1 VATRRAE
8 VEQAEASR
16 VNVASWMRANLT
28 TQGYRL
34 SDNERRGL
42 AVGLRFSTGV
52 CLILVAVA
60 LLLES
65 AVMVFALA
73 AIGIFASFTAR
84 HPFDYLWN
92 VGVRHVFG
100 APALPPNPRR
110 RRDAFKVATLWL
122 TLVGALLA
130 AGSSTIALAFGA
142 LLIAACATVTLT
154 NLCLPS
160 ETLAWLERRRTGP
173 GPITT

>member
-1 VATRRAE
+1 
-8 VEQAEASR
+8 

-28 TQGYRL
+28 TQGYRFT
-34 SDNERRGL
+34 DDERRGL
-42 AVGLRFSTGV
+42 AVGLRFSTGL

-65 AVMVFALA
+65 AVMAFALA
-73 AIGIFASFTAR
+73 AIGVFASFAPR

-92 VGVRHVFG
+92 VGVRRVVG

-122 TLVGALLA
+122 TLVAVLLA
-130 AGSSTIALAFGA
+130 AGAATIALALGG
-142 LLIAACATVTLT
+142 LLIAACATVIVT

-160 ETLAWLERRRTGP
+160 ETLAWLERRRTGT

>member
-1 VATRRAE
+1 V
-8 VEQAEASR
+8 
-16 VNVASWMRANLT
+16 
-28 TQGYRL
+28 
-34 SDNERRGL
+34 D
-42 AVGLRFSTGV
+42 
-52 CLILVAVA
+52 
-60 LLLES
+60 
-65 AVMVFALA
+65 
-73 AIGIFASFTAR
+73 
-84 HPFDYLWN
+84 
-92 VGVRHVFG
+92 VRHVFG

-130 AGSSTIALAFGA
+130 AGASMIALAFGA
-142 LLIAACATVTLT
+142 LLVAACAVVTLT

>member
-1 VATRRAE
+1 MAARAE
-8 VEQAEASR
+8 IEQAEASR
-16 VNVASWMRANLT
+16 VTFEAWMCSNLG

-34 SDNERRGL
+34 SDDELRRL
-42 AVGLRFSTGV
+42 ALGLRFSTGL

-60 LLLES
+60 LLLAS
-65 AVMVFALA
+65 PTMVFALA
-73 AIGIFASFTAR
+73 LVGVFASFASR

-92 VGVRHVFG
+92 LAVRHVVA

-122 TLVGALLA
+122 TLVGVLLA
-130 AGSSTIALAFGA
+130 AGATTIALALGG
-142 LLIAACATVTLT
+142 LLIAACATVTVT

-160 ETLAWLERRRTGP
+160 ETLAWLERRRTAT

>member
-1 VATRRAE
+1 
-8 VEQAEASR
+8 

-34 SDNERRGL
+34 TDAERRGL

-60 LLLES
+60 LLIES

-73 AIGIFASFTAR
+73 AIGVFASFAPR

-92 VGVRHVFG
+92 VGVRHVVG

-122 TLVGALLA
+122 TLVGVLLA
-130 AGSSTIALAFGA
+130 AGAATIALALGG
-142 LLIAACATVTLT
+142 LLIAACATVTVT
-154 NLCLPS
+154 NICLPS
-160 ETLAWLERRRTGP
+160 ETLAWLERRRTGT